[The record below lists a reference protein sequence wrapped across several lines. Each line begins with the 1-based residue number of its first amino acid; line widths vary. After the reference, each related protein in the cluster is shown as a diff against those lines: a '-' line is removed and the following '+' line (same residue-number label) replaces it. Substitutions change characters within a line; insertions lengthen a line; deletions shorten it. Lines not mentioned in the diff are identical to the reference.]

1 MIADNNNVRRVAPH
15 VNASSR
21 LILISSGALFGNTI
35 RHYLQSEGHCTLVHE
50 PEHVRRFR
58 CDLVLLD
65 ASSYPREQCLAVFP
79 LVDATPVA
87 LINTH
92 ETLARDLLKLHPHIR
107 GVFYP
112 GTHRENILKGTQAI
126 LGGGDWLPRN
136 LMQQLVDCYR
146 QLNHSSAAIASLSSR
161 EIQVLA
167 LAGRGLSNA
176 DIADQ
181 VNLSV
186 HTIKSHIHHAL
197 QKLDASNRAQGA
209 ALVLGHIEGG
219 SR

>member
-1 MIADNNNVRRVAPH
+1 MMANNNNIQSIVPK
-15 VNASSR
+15 VNASR
-21 LILISSGALFGNTI
+21 LILISSGALLGNTI
-35 RHYLQSEGHCTLVHE
+35 KHYLQGEGYCTLVQQ
-50 PEHVRRFR
+50 PEQVRRCR

-65 ASSYPREQCLAVFP
+65 AGSYSRERCLAVFP

-92 ETLARDLLKLHPHIR
+92 ETLASDLLKLHPHIR

-112 GTHRENILKGTQAI
+112 GSNREQILRGTQAI

-146 QLNHSSAAIASLSSR
+146 QLNHSSTAIASLSAR

>member
-1 MIADNNNVRRVAPH
+1 MTANNNNIQSIAPKVH
-15 VNASSR
+15 ASAR
-21 LILISSGALFGNTI
+21 LVVLSSGALFGNTI
-35 RHYLQSEGHCTLVHE
+35 RHYLQGEGYCTLIHQ
-50 PEHVRRFR
+50 PEQLRRFR

-65 ASSYPREQCLAVFP
+65 AHGYSRDQCMTVFS
-79 LVDATPVA
+79 LLGATPVA

-92 ETLARDLLKLHPHIR
+92 EPLARALLQLHPHIR

-112 GTHRENILKGTQAI
+112 GSHRDNLLKGTQAI
-126 LGGGDWLPRN
+126 LNGGDWLPRG

-146 QLNHSSAAIASLSSR
+146 RMNHSSAAIALLSAR
-161 EIQVLA
+161 EIEVLA

-197 QKLDASNRAQGA
+197 QKLDATNRAQGA
-209 ALVLGHIEGG
+209 ALVLGHIEGS